1 MSEMTYRDAL
11 NLALK
16 EEMRRDP
23 SVVVWGEDVA
33 LYEGSFKVTRGL
45 LAEFGEQ
52 RVLDTPISE
61 NTIVGVAVG
70 AAMGGLRPVAEL
82 MTVNFALLA
91 MDQIVNHMAKIRS
104 MFGGQ
109 TFLPMVVRMPG
120 GGGSQLG
127 AQHSQSLESY
137 FMHCPGL
144 HIAYPAT
151 PADAKGLLKSAIRD
165 NNPVIFLEHELL
177 YNSKGEVPEDP
188 EYLVPFGRASVMREG
203 TDVTIV
209 AYARMSL
216 LALQVADAMEKE
228 GVSCEVIDLRTLSP
242 LDTETFIAS
251 ATKTGRAVVVEECW
265 RTAGLGGDIAH
276 RIHEACFDTL
286 LAPVGRVAGLDV
298 PMPYSR
304 EIEKL
309 CIPRVETITQ
319 AVKGVMQWQPT

>member
-1 MSEMTYRDAL
+1 MSEMTYRDAI

-23 SVVVWGEDVA
+23 SVVVLGEDVA

-45 LAEFGEQ
+45 LSEFGEE
-52 RVLDTPISE
+52 RVKDTPISE

-91 MDQIVNHMAKIRS
+91 MDQIVNHMTKIHY

-109 TFLPMVVRMPG
+109 TVVPMTIRMPG

-127 AQHSQSLESY
+127 AQHSQSLETF
-137 FMHCPGL
+137 FMHCPGMRV
-144 HIAYPAT
+144 AYPAT

-188 EYLVPFGRASVMREG
+188 EFLVPIGKAAVKRPGER
-203 TDVTIV
+203 VTIV
-209 AYARMSL
+209 AYARMTV
-216 LALQVADAMEKE
+216 LALQAAEELAKE
-228 GVSCEVIDLRTLSP
+228 GISCEVVDLRSLAP
-242 LDTETFIAS
+242 LDDDTVMAS
-251 ATKTGRAVVVEECW
+251 VKKTGRAVVVEECW
-265 RTAGLGGDIAH
+265 RTCGLGAEIAS
-276 RIHEACFDTL
+276 RIFENCFDL
-286 LAPVGRVAGLDV
+286 LQAPVRRVSGLDV

-304 EIEKL
+304 KIEKL
-309 CIPRVETITQ
+309 CIPQAETIVQ
-319 AVKGVMQWQPT
+319 AVRDVVNGRY